1 MEGIMGS
8 EMKIEI
14 PTDLISDSIRAEL
27 VRQIGVGPT
36 RDKFVEAVIRNA
48 MEGKKD
54 NYSSSPTFFQAA
66 VNEMIREEALKV
78 FKAWLEE
85 NRTAI
90 SAALFS
96 YLNGNKQKRLKDFAE
111 KLAGNIATYGI
122 SVNLDLSRER

>member
-1 MEGIMGS
+1 MGS